1 MCHDPDEG
9 FVRREQLPP
18 DETPEDAADRKAM
31 SQPDPHGRWADFI
44 YDPLARGGF
53 E

>member
-31 SQPDPHGRWADFI
+31 SQPDPTAAGPTSSTTR
-44 YDPLARGGF
+44 
-53 E
+53 